1 VNRSIWI
8 VLALLATAGAAPARR
23 QLPVPPIPPA
33 NPPSSQVAPT
43 PDRDSTAPADT
54 AGNGI
59 QVRPYDF
66 RVRRF
71 KDGMGFAP
79 GSQFESAEDKR
90 AIQTPGVSVRV
101 PLQ

>member
-1 VNRSIWI
+1 MWI
-8 VLALLATAGAAPARR
+8 VLALLVTTAAAPARR
-23 QLPVPPIPPA
+23 PLPLPPIPPA
-33 NPPSSQVAPT
+33 NPPISQIAPV
-43 PDRDSTAPADT
+43 PDRDMTAPLDT
-54 AGNGI
+54 AGNGV
-59 QVRPYDF
+59 QVRPHDF